1 MRSSV
6 AVLVV
11 LDLLVSLSAQQAS
24 PPQAAV
30 APETGYMRV
39 LLKPTHPPLFDAQH
53 RPMTAGGFV
62 EGAPVIFQD
71 ITHQSGVDKFQL
83 RSGTPAKS
91 TIIEVRAPCSCTI
104 TTMERLRM

>member
-39 LLKPTHPPLFDAQH
+39 LLKPTHPPFFDAQH
-53 RPMTAGGFV
+53 RAITAGGFV
-62 EGAPVIFQD
+62 QGAPVGFQD
-71 ITHQSGVDKFQL
+71 ITHQSGVAKFQHP
-83 RSGTPAKS
+83 SGSPAKTPLIRPPAS
-91 TIIEVRAPCSCTI
+91 WV
-104 TTMERLRM
+104 